1 MNRWWEILIKQQRL
15 RWFLVILDI
24 LLTNVAFFT
33 AWWLR
38 YEVEFGGPILFYT
51 EYNHY
56 QPTALVLSLLMVI
69 NLNIERLYRSRRGA
83 TWFDEL
89 YGIINATTTSMLLVV
104 VFFVGV
110 QYSVSSRL
118 VYAYAAIALV
128 VYLSIARLILR
139 WWMGWLRQQGIGVT
153 RILIVGGGESG
164 RALMRHIVAQPQLGY
179 QIVGFVDDNPTQ
191 QHNIGRF
198 QALGDTEKIPELVSS
213 HDVDKVIMTLPWQ
226 HQRKILKIMQQCEE
240 QAVESRI
247 VPDFFQLSLTRVTFD
262 EIKGVPLIGL
272 TEPALKGPNFALKRF
287 VDVIVS
293 TILLL
298 FLTPVMMLVALA
310 IRLESRGAVI
320 FKQTRVGHK
329 GRLFKVY
336 KFRSMYEGADKDIAQ
351 LAKENEADGPIFK
364 IRGDPRITRVGH
376 IIRKTSLDELPQLW
390 NVLRG
395 NMSLVGP
402 RPALPREVAQ
412 YEDWHRKRLEAPPG
426 LTGLWQVS
434 GRSDVTFDEM
444 MLLDIYYTERWSLM
458 LDIMILLK
466 TIPAV
471 LLQRGAY

>member
-1 MNRWWEILIKQQRL
+1 MNRWWETLIKQQRL
-15 RWFLVILDI
+15 RWVLVILDI

-38 YEVEFGGPILFYT
+38 YEAELGGPIQFYT
-51 EYNHY
+51 EYKDY

-69 NLNIERLYRSRRGA
+69 NLNFERLYRSRRGA

-153 RILIVGGGESG
+153 RLLIVGGGESG

-179 QIVGFVDDNPTQ
+179 QIVGFVDDDPTQ
-191 QHNIGRF
+191 QHDIGRF
-198 QALGDTEKIPELVSS
+198 RALGNTDHISDIVSS
-213 HDVDKVIMTLPWQ
+213 HHVDKVIMTLPWQ
-226 HQRKILKIMQQCEE
+226 QQPKILQIMQQCEE
-240 QAVESRI
+240 QAVQSRI

-298 FLTPVMMLVALA
+298 FLTPLMLLVALA
-310 IRLESRGAVI
+310 IRLESRGSVI

-329 GRLFKVY
+329 GGLFKVY
-336 KFRSMYEGADKDIAQ
+336 KFRSMYDGADKELAR
-351 LAKENEADGPIFK
+351 LAKKNEADGPLFK
-364 IRGDPRITRVGH
+364 IREDPRITRVGH
-376 IIRKTSLDELPQLW
+376 FIRKTSLDELPQLW

-412 YEDWHRKRLEAPPG
+412 YQDWHRKRLEAPPG